1 VENAQHPISQGR
13 LSSGDFV
20 DNSTVFFIG
29 VCHAEKSIDE
39 VKELLVSDRL
49 FAILLPAG
57 LLPEISRGENSN
69 GMETYD
75 EDFEK
80 QIHSL
85 SKTVLSQEGET
96 WLIRIKD
103 QPRIIEV
110 LLAEQVGCDSMD
122 AESIINDS
130 LEELISL
137 ITILP
142 DWDSHNDDISEE
154 REVHV
159 GEAYSPPTTRSSR
172 RLKRSKI
179 GTQSPLK
186 LHHANRVREKVAK
199 QPIPANDESLEPI
212 ETGPKMSTFNQFE
225 IHPISS

>member
-1 VENAQHPISQGR
+1 
-13 LSSGDFV
+13 
-20 DNSTVFFIG
+20 
-29 VCHAEKSIDE
+29 
-39 VKELLVSDRL
+39 
-49 FAILLPAG
+49 
-57 LLPEISRGENSN
+57 
-69 GMETYD
+69 METYD

-80 QIHSL
+80 QIYSL
-85 SKTVLSQEGET
+85 SKIVLSQEGET

-103 QPRIIEV
+103 QPKIVEV
-110 LLAEQVGCDSMD
+110 LLAEQIGCDSVD
-122 AESIINDS
+122 AESIIDDS

-159 GEAYSPPTTRSSR
+159 GEAYSPPSTRSSR

-186 LHHANRVREKVAK
+186 PSRDNKVSEKVAK
-199 QPIPANDESLEPI
+199 QSIPADDESLEPI
-212 ETGPKMSTFNQFE
+212 ETVPKKSTFNQFE
-225 IHPISS
+225 VQPISSWIGNQLKDQAIPQVTLNSVIMTHENYPDGLLAIPSTKERWTTHNNRATCRARKPCKACTL

>member
-1 VENAQHPISQGR
+1 MPNNPISQGR
-13 LSSGDFV
+13 LSGGDFV
-20 DNSTVFFIG
+20 DNSTVFFIE

-39 VKELLVSDRL
+39 VKELLASDRQ
-49 FAILLPAG
+49 FAILLPTG

-80 QIHSL
+80 LIYSL
-85 SKTVLSQEGET
+85 SKIVLSQEGET

-103 QPRIIEV
+103 QPRIVEV
-110 LLAEQVGCDSMD
+110 LLAQQFGCDSVD
-122 AESIINDS
+122 AESIIDDS

-142 DWDSHNDDISEE
+142 DWDIHRDDISEE

-179 GTQSPLK
+179 GAQSPLK
-186 LHHANRVREKVAK
+186 PPHANKVSEKVAK

-212 ETGPKMSTFNQFE
+212 ETVPKISTFNQFD
-225 IHPISS
+225 